1 MTSTVPRQPSRIP
14 GSRQGSRPCTAPAG
28 EFSPS
33 RPSPSRRPSGAEALP
48 GPGGEPGAGAA
59 RPIAVASP
67 AAGPVEPPCPVLVS
81 GAVPAA
87 GRRVRPATAAVGRT
101 RGGATTEL
109 QRRNQRVESY
119 RELVRPVALHYAR
132 RCSESCDDLIQVG
145 MLGLIRAAELYRSE
159 RGTPFAAFARPHI
172 RGAILHYLR
181 DDAPSVRLPRRQAE
195 LQERLQRLESRAALA
210 TDSPAAR
217 QLRRR
222 LGMDESHWSLLQR
235 QRQLC
240 RPIPLEGAL
249 VEEIAAP
256 EQDCQGRGVD
266 IAELLAQ
273 LEPRQRQVVRQVVL
287 DGCSYRHL
295 ARQMQ
300 VSPMTVQRLL
310 QRGLERLRQQLD
322 GKRISVDRLSPDRPV
337 RPAASALPAC

>member
-1 MTSTVPRQPSRIP
+1 
-14 GSRQGSRPCTAPAG
+14 
-28 EFSPS
+28 
-33 RPSPSRRPSGAEALP
+33 
-48 GPGGEPGAGAA
+48 
-59 RPIAVASP
+59 
-67 AAGPVEPPCPVLVS
+67 
-81 GAVPAA
+81 
-87 GRRVRPATAAVGRT
+87 
-101 RGGATTEL
+101 
-109 QRRNQRVESY
+109 VESY
-119 RELVRPVALHYAR
+119 RELVRPVALHYAH

-195 LQERLQRLESRAALA
+195 LQQRLQRLESRAAVA
-210 TDSPAAR
+210 TDSQAAR
-217 QLRRR
+217 QLRRQ
-222 LGMDESHWSLLQR
+222 LGMEESHWSLLQR

-256 EQDCQGRGVD
+256 EQDCPERRVD
-266 IAELLAQ
+266 IGELLAQ

-295 ARQMQ
+295 AQQMQ

-322 GKRISVDRLSPDRPV
+322 GQRLSSDRPV
-337 RPAASALPAC
+337 RPAVSALPGC